1 MLIYVY
7 ILMLEHRS
15 YDWSIFW
22 MSRIPAFLCIV
33 PNAEGVAM
41 ADEFFSHSYLPWFG
55 CTTFIR
61 SNWINYVSF
70 TALPLARVFRASSFP
85 RLQSHRNI
93 FLPVTPRVRIIFN
106 TFPPFRARRRIKT
119 NQLWFRASPRDTR

>member
-1 MLIYVY
+1 MLMRVINVRWASKLRLID
-7 ILMLEHRS
+7 ILNSVE
-15 YDWSIFW
+15 
-22 MSRIPAFLCIV
+22 FLRIV

-70 TALPLARVFRASSFP
+70 TALPLARAFRRSLDLGPIEISFC
-85 RLQSHRNI
+85 
-93 FLPVTPRVRIIFN
+93 PVT
-106 TFPPFRARRRIKT
+106 
-119 NQLWFRASPRDTR
+119 LE